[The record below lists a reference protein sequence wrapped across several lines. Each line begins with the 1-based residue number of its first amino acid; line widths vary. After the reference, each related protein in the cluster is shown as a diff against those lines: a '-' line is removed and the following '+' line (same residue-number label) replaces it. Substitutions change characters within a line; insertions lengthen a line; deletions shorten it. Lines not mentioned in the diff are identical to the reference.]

1 MGDPPL
7 GSWQRLGDQ
16 PAPHAQLM
24 TELTLLSLVSLTTF
38 SFKSP
43 SPLRT
48 SHGACLTWCAS

>member
-7 GSWQRLGDQ
+7 GSWQCLGDQ

-38 SFKSP
+38 SFNSP

-48 SHGACLTWCAS
+48 SHGACPTWRAS